1 MLQIKN
7 AWQDFTHLF
16 FPALCAG
23 CGTDA
28 VGTAA
33 PLCISCIKELPL
45 TNFHL
50 HAGNPVEK
58 DFWGRININAATAL
72 CHFTTG
78 TLIQQL
84 LHQLKYKGHQEL
96 GYFLGRLM
104 AASLQQCDRFDG
116 VDVLVPL
123 PLFASRLRKRGYNQS
138 ALLCQGM
145 SGVLSV
151 PVLEDAMVRLSATD
165 TQTQK
170 NRIQRWKN
178 MEDRFSVLSPE
189 ALAGKHVL
197 LVDDVI
203 TTGATLEACGQQ
215 LLKMENIKL
224 SIAALAYTV

>member
-1 MLQIKN
+1 MLQLTN
-7 AWQDFTHLF
+7 TWQDFTHLF

-58 DFWGRININAATAL
+58 DFWGRTAIHSATAL

-78 TLIQQL
+78 SLIQQL

-96 GYFLGRLM
+96 GHFLGKLM
-104 AASLQQCDRFDG
+104 GASLQQSDRFAGID
-116 VDVLVPL
+116 LLLPL

-138 ALLCQGM
+138 ALLCNGM
-145 SGVLSV
+145 ASVLSL
-151 PVLEDAMVRLSATD
+151 PVLEDVLTRLSATD

-178 MEDRFSVLSPE
+178 MEGRFSVLDPA

-203 TTGATLEACGQQ
+203 TTGATLEACGQA
-215 LLKMENIKL
+215 LLKVEGVQL